1 MTSIDTKKQDPIE
14 CTNIPFISSPNTK
27 LSQE

>member
-1 MTSIDTKKQDPIE
+1 MTNIDTKKQDFIE
-14 CTNIPFISSPNTK
+14 CPNIPFISSPNNK